1 MEVSAAAAVIGI
13 VLAIL
18 GNVVAIAYMSGRL
31 NNRVDN
37 LQRSLNDLQT
47 DYKSMLREQND
58 MGQRLAR
65 MEGHRRTNRE
75 NT

>member
-1 MEVSAAAAVIGI
+1 MEVSAVAAVLGI
-13 VLAIL
+13 ILAIL

-31 NNRVDN
+31 NNRVDT
-37 LQRSLNDLQT
+37 LQKSLDGLTT
-47 DYKSMLREQND
+47 DYKTMLREQSD

-65 MEGHRRTNRE
+65 MEGRRRTDRE

>member
-37 LQRSLNDLQT
+37 LQRSLNDLQS
-47 DYKSMLREQND
+47 DYKAMLREQND

-65 MEGHRRTNRE
+65 MEGRRRTDRE

>member
-1 MEVSAAAAVIGI
+1 MEINGFVAVSSI

-37 LQRSLNDLQT
+37 IQRSIDRMADDQR
-47 DYKSMLREQND
+47 SMSNTQST
-58 MGQRLAR
+58 MGERLAR
-65 MEGHRRTNRE
+65 MEGRRRE
-75 NT
+75 DH